1 MMAVAIEPVIPAVRV
16 SMTIPEVT
24 PSTGAKDE
32 AIAVGAASG
41 PLKPALMRFMNL

>member
-1 MMAVAIEPVIPAVRV
+1 MLAVAIEPVIPAVRV

-24 PSTGAKDE
+24 PPAGVKNE
-32 AIAVGAASG
+32 AIAVGAASV